1 MYCEHKKK
9 TLQNIIYF
17 KKESM
22 LVKII
27 KKSTLIKLNFLK
39 YLKIKYLSLS
49 LLMKGNY
56 VFNWLIMLLQR

>member
-27 KKSTLIKLNFLK
+27 KKSTLIKLNCLK

-49 LLMKGNY
+49 
-56 VFNWLIMLLQR
+56 